1 MPDKLYAFQDKMTRF
16 IDEGRAVDVISLDFL
31 RLSKLLPLYPG
42 WDVMVW
48 AGTQLLE

>member
-16 IDEGRAVDVISLDFL
+16 VDEEKAVDVISLDFL
-31 RLSKLLPLYPG
+31 RLSKLLSLYPG